1 MAKVAEIIAE
11 VEDADA
17 EIRTGFDRAI
27 AGSTKILAWT
37 IFIAFVITIFEVM
50 ARYVFNSP
58 TFWAHESTT
67 FLIAATFLIGGPI
80 ALARDKHIRVRIF
93 YDGISPARRRLLD
106 IFNSVLALLFFGGLA
121 FAGWTMVGKSWFSP
135 IGDLRLEGTGTS
147 WNPPTPALLK
157 MLVLICVVIMF
168 VQSLLHLIAAIRRD
182 VSAPADIAGEK

>member
-27 AGSTKILAWT
+27 AGSTKILAWI
-37 IFIAFVITIFEVM
+37 IFLAFVITVIEVV
-50 ARYVFNSP
+50 ARYGFNSP

-80 ALARDKHIRVRIF
+80 ALARDKHIRVRMF
-93 YDGISPARRRLLD
+93 YDGVTPARRRLLD
-106 IFNSVLALLFFGGLA
+106 IFNSALALIFFAGLA

-135 IGDLRLEGTGTS
+135 IGELRLEGTGTS

-157 MLVLICVVIMF
+157 MLVLICVAIMF
-168 VQSLLHLIAAIRRD
+168 VQTLLHLIAAIRRD
-182 VSAPADIAGEK
+182 VSAPADTAGEK

>member
-17 EIRTGFDRAI
+17 EIRTGFDRVI

-37 IFIAFVITIFEVM
+37 IFVAFVITVIEVV

-80 ALARDKHIRVRIF
+80 ALARDKHIRVRMF

-106 IFNSVLALLFFGGLA
+106 IFNSVLALIFFAGLA
-121 FAGWTMVGKSWFSP
+121 FAGWIMVGKSWFSP
-135 IGDLRLEGTGTS
+135 IGELRLEGTGTS

-157 MLVLICVVIMF
+157 MLVLICVAIMF
-168 VQSLLHLIAAIRRD
+168 VQSLLHLVAAIRRD
-182 VSAPADIAGEK
+182 VSAPADIAEEK